1 MVYVS
6 PLRINSDI
14 FASATTKKVKG
25 MAKIE
30 KVNTVHDYNAYVGQ
44 ADEHRLASVINY
56 DDLPPIRHSLNSYG
70 IYGLFLREDTLVDL
84 TYGCG
89 RYDYDEST
97 LICVAPGQ
105 TGGKEDNGER
115 VALKGWAL
123 LFHPDLIR
131 GTFLEGRMHRYSF
144 FAYNVNEALHMR
156 PGERDILV
164 ACLKLIKQEFH
175 APGDGC
181 RDSIIVG
188 LIDIVLQYCSRF
200 YNRQFSS
207 HRQQNSDILT
217 RFEQLMHSYYD
228 SERQLTDGLPTVQAC
243 ASELCLSSNYF
254 ADLIKKQTGITAGEH
269 IHRFVMSMA
278 KSRLTAGEQVCQV
291 AYALGFEYPQH
302 FSRLF
307 KKMEGCTPSEYIA
320 SRNRRPDHRSDNANT
335 GATAG

>member
-1 MVYVS
+1 M
-6 PLRINSDI
+6 
-14 FASATTKKVKG
+14 
-25 MAKIE
+25 
-30 KVNTVHDYNAYVGQ
+30 
-44 ADEHRLASVINY
+44 
-56 DDLPPIRHSLNSYG
+56 
-70 IYGLFLREDTLVDL
+70 
-84 TYGCG
+84 
-89 RYDYDEST
+89 
-97 LICVAPGQ
+97 APGQ

-175 APGDGC
+175 APDDGC

-320 SRNRRPDHRSDNANT
+320 SRNRRPDHRADNGDT

>member
-1 MVYVS
+1 
-6 PLRINSDI
+6 
-14 FASATTKKVKG
+14 

-164 ACLKLIKQEFH
+164 ACLKLIKQEFQ
-175 APGDGC
+175 APDDGC

-254 ADLIKKQTGITAGEH
+254 ADLIKKQTDITAGEH

-320 SRNRRPDHRSDNANT
+320 SRNRRPDHRADNANT

>member
-1 MVYVS
+1 MTRIRIKRVY
-6 PLRINSDI
+6 
-14 FASATTKKVKG
+14 
-25 MAKIE
+25 E
-30 KVNTVHDYNAYVGQ
+30 
-44 ADEHRLASVINY
+44 
-56 DDLPPIRHSLNSYG
+56 
-70 IYGLFLREDTLVDL
+70 
-84 TYGCG
+84 
-89 RYDYDEST
+89 
-97 LICVAPGQ
+97 AP
-105 TGGKEDNGER
+105 
-115 VALKGWAL
+115 A
-123 LFHPDLIR
+123 PD
-131 GTFLEGRMHRYSF
+131 
-144 FAYNVNEALHMR
+144 
-156 PGERDILV
+156 
-164 ACLKLIKQEFH
+164 
-175 APGDGC
+175 DGC

-320 SRNRRPDHRSDNANT
+320 SRNRRPDHRADNANT
-335 GATAG
+335 GATAD